1 MNTITLMGRLT
12 ADPTINDRITC
23 ANFTLA
29 VDRPYKK
36 DGKTE
41 TDFIPCRLLG
51 EKKADFA
58 NHYLRKGMKI
68 LVSGRLQVD
77 SYEKDGKRQYSTY
90 VVVDNTEFCESR
102 QQQQQEQ
109 PKNSQSSGDDW
120 INIPDGID
128 DSELPFT

>member
-12 ADPTINDRITC
+12 ADPQINDRITC

-41 TDFIPCRLLG
+41 TDFIPCKLLG

-58 NHYLRKGMKI
+58 NRYLRKGMKI
-68 LVSGRLQVD
+68 MVNGRLQID
-77 SYEKDGKRQYSTY
+77 SYEKDGKRQYSAY
-90 VVVDNTEFCESR
+90 VVVDNTEFCDSKA
-102 QQQQQEQ
+102 QSQEQ
-109 PKNSQSSGDDW
+109 PKPATAETDFL
-120 INIPDGID
+120 NIPDDID
-128 DSELPFT
+128 DSELPFK

>member
-1 MNTITLMGRLT
+1 MNLVTLMGRLT
-12 ADPTINDRITC
+12 ADPQINDRITC

-102 QQQQQEQ
+102 QQQRQEQ
-109 PKNSQSSGDDW
+109 PKPAPSDDFMK
-120 INIPDGID
+120 IPEDA
-128 DSELPFT
+128 EEQLPFA

>member
-12 ADPTINDRITC
+12 ADPQINDRITC
-23 ANFTLA
+23 ANFTMA

-36 DGKTE
+36 DGKSE

-77 SYEKDGKRQYSTY
+77 PYERDGKRQYSTY
-90 VVVDNTEFCESR
+90 VVVDNTEFCESKS
-102 QQQQQEQ
+102 QQQE
-109 PKNSQSSGDDW
+109 SQRTAPSSNDGFM
-120 INIPDGID
+120 NIPDGID
-128 DSELPFT
+128 DSELPFN

>member
-12 ADPTINDRITC
+12 ADPQINDRITC

-109 PKNSQSSGDDW
+109 PKPAPTDDMGFMQ
-120 INIPDGID
+120 IPSGID
-128 DSELPFT
+128 DSELPF